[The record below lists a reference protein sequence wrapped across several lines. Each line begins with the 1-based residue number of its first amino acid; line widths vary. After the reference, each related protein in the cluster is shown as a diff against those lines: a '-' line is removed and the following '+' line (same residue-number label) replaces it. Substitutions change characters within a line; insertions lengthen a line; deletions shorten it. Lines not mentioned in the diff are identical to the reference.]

1 MIVWIREKIR
11 WIVISIKHVVYNRIY
26 GMHIDKT
33 ARISFGAKLDLTYPR
48 GIHIGGETY
57 IASGAI
63 LFSHDFSRN
72 LHSNTSV
79 GKKCFI
85 GANAIVMCGVSIG
98 DEVIVGA
105 GAIVT
110 KNLPSNCIAV
120 GNPAR
125 VIKRNIKTNRFGQLD
140 NESL

>member
-1 MIVWIREKIR
+1 
-11 WIVISIKHVVYNRIY
+11 
-26 GMHIDKT
+26 MHIDKT
-33 ARISFGAKLDLTYPR
+33 ARISFGVKLDLTNPR
-48 GIHIGGETY
+48 GIYIGKETY

-63 LFSHDFSRN
+63 IFSHDFSRN
-72 LHSNTSV
+72 LHMNTCL

-105 GAIVT
+105 GTIVT
-110 KNLPSNCIAV
+110 KDLPSHCIAV

-125 VIKRNIKTNRFGQLD
+125 IIKTNIRTKRFGELD
-140 NESL
+140 NDSL